1 MDYFNSFERYLI
13 ESPRWYL
20 SQARAPEA
28 EAVLHYIAKGR
39 PKHLM
44 KKNQSNNSCQ
54 IVNFKLYCMICMVAF
69 CKVTATPPSWTS
81 TWSRHALAAPRPG
94 TLCPCCWPGS
104 SFFLPNDLECWS
116 MSRRRL
122 SGTTLILFYVWFVN
136 GASYYGLTLAAG
148 ALGTNIYTG
157 TALSGI
163 NCFFITYPSADQVTA
178 SL

>member
-1 MDYFNSFERYLI
+1 
-13 ESPRWYL
+13 
-20 SQARAPEA
+20 
-28 EAVLHYIAKGR
+28 
-39 PKHLM
+39 
-44 KKNQSNNSCQ
+44 
-54 IVNFKLYCMICMVAF
+54 
-69 CKVTATPPSWTS
+69 
-81 TWSRHALAAPRPG
+81 
-94 TLCPCCWPGS
+94 
-104 SFFLPNDLECWS
+104 